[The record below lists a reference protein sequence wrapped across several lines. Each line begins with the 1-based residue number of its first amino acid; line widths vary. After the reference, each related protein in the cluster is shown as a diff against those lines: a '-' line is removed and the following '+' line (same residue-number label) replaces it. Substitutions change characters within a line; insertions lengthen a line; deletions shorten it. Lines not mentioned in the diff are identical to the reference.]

1 MSICVESNP
10 IATANVT
17 IGTVVRTILFV
28 TLNTYTSVSEIA
40 SAMADEIMITGYEI
54 QNEPLLER

>member
-40 SAMADEIMITGYEI
+40 SAMADEIMITG
-54 QNEPLLER
+54 